1 MDCKRA
7 ENLVSA
13 YINKDMS
20 LNELKEFIAHVKKCS
35 SCYDELQTYYTV
47 YFAMEHLEN
56 GESNPSYNMNN
67 VLLEDL
73 KHRERYVRRVKIQ
86 RMVLAVSFALLV
98 LLSLFAL
105 WYM

>member
-13 YINKDMS
+13 YIKKDMS
-20 LNELKEFIAHVKKCS
+20 LNELKEFINHVKSCP
-35 SCYDELQTYYTV
+35 SCYDELQTYYMV

-56 GESNPSYNMNN
+56 GESNSSYNLNN

-73 KHRERYVRRVKIQ
+73 KHRERYVRRERIRRVFLAAVCAFAIL
-86 RMVLAVSFALLV
+86 LAVF
-98 LLSLFAL
+98 LFL
-105 WYM
+105 M